1 MRLLPA
7 RPVITDKL
15 TDRANPNNLSIWWEH
30 HRKDYGMQGYTL
42 HELRHTFL
50 TLAAEKGVHP
60 SVMQK
65 LAGHKNPNI
74 TLGIYTHVN
83 MEEKRAAMDVLQEVF
98 A

>member
-1 MRLLPA
+1 M
-7 RPVITDKL
+7 
-15 TDRANPNNLSIWWEH
+15 
-30 HRKDYGMQGYTL
+30 
-42 HELRHTFL
+42 RHTFL

-83 MEEKRAAMDVLQEVF
+83 MEEKRAAMNALQEVF

>member
-1 MRLLPA
+1 
-7 RPVITDKL
+7 
-15 TDRANPNNLSIWWEH
+15 
-30 HRKDYGMQGYTL
+30 MQGYTL

-74 TLGIYTHVN
+74 TLGIYTYVN
-83 MEEKRAAMDVLQEVF
+83 MEEKRAAMDALQEVF